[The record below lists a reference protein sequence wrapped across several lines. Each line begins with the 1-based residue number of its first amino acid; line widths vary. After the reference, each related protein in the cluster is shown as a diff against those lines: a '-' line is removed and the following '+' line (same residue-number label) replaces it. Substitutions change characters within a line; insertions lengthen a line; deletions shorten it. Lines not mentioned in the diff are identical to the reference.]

1 MIRATHR
8 SGLPDR
14 KQHKGDPMRDAIIV
28 GGGIAGMSAAWRLRH
43 SDIIALEA
51 GNRIGGRLRSERR
64 GKYWLNW
71 GGHVFGGEGSY
82 ADKLLKEVGVDALD
96 LPGSFSA
103 LSFKG
108 KTLNGG
114 NVNLYPF
121 KLPLSWGTRWEI
133 VKAGLKVMKA
143 VKAYG
148 RVNKPRKGEDYRVR
162 QQRIYDFMADK
173 TFAEFTGPLSPDAD
187 AFFRPTVSRSSGDP
201 EEISA
206 GAGVGYFLLVW
217 DKGAGL
223 ARNIVG
229 GAATLPQAIGDKLG
243 DKLKMGAEVLQVV
256 QHNDHVEVTWRQDG
270 KEHTEKARY
279 CVMTTPA
286 TITHRVT
293 KGLHPVVYD
302 ALGKIKYGHYVSA
315 AFLTNETGRHAWDD
329 VYAYCTPQRSFNIAF
344 NMSNLVRSME
354 GGERAPGSSFMVF
367 SPATLARNLINLPDE
382 KILEIYRKDLEE
394 VFPGFGNI
402 VVEQS
407 VQKFHDGLAYCFPGR
422 NKVQPMLMRAPNRIY
437 LAGDYLGSWYTET
450 AIQTGLL
457 AGEDINSKLYTDKL
471 LPDNGFSY

>member
-1 MIRATHR
+1 
-8 SGLPDR
+8 
-14 KQHKGDPMRDAIIV
+14 MRDAIVI
-28 GGGIAGMSAAWRLRH
+28 GAGIAGMSAAWRLRFG
-43 SDIIALEA
+43 DLLVLEA
-51 GNRIGGRLRSERR
+51 SNRIGGRLRSERR

-71 GGHVFGGEGSY
+71 GGHVFGGPGSY
-82 ADKLLKEVGVDALD
+82 VDGLLREVGVDALN
-96 LPGSFSA
+96 LQGSFSA

-121 KLPLSWGTRWEI
+121 KLPLSWSTRFEI
-133 VKAGLKVMKA
+133 ARVGLKVMRA

-148 RVNKPRKGEDYRVR
+148 KVNKPRPGEDYRVR
-162 QQRIYDFMADK
+162 QQRIYDFMADR
-173 TFAEFTGPLSPDAD
+173 TFSDFTGPLTPDAD

-217 DKGAGL
+217 DKSSGL

-229 GAATLPQAIGDKLG
+229 GAATLPQAIAHKLG
-243 DKLKMGAEVLQVV
+243 NKVQLGAEVIKVI
-256 QHNDHVEVTWRQDG
+256 QHDDHVEVVYVQNG
-270 KEHTEKARY
+270 EEKTEKARY

-286 TITHRVT
+286 TITHKVT
-293 KGLHPVVYD
+293 EGLDPIVHE
-302 ALGKIKYGHYVSA
+302 ALGQIKYGHYVSG
-315 AFLTNETGRHAWDD
+315 AFLTNETGVQSWDN

-354 GGERAPGSSFMVF
+354 NGERAPGSSFMVF
-367 SPATLARNLINLPDE
+367 SPASLARKLIDLPDE
-382 KILEIYRKDLEE
+382 EVLDIYRKDLEE
-394 VFPGFGNI
+394 VFPGFGKI
-402 VVEQS
+402 VVEQQ
-407 VQKFHDGLAYCFPGR
+407 VQKFRNGLAYCFPGR
-422 NKVQPMLMRAPNRIY
+422 NKLQPKLMRAPKRIY

-457 AGEDINSKLYTDKL
+457 AGEDINSKLYTDNL
-471 LPDNGFSY
+471 LPNNGFVY

>member
-1 MIRATHR
+1 
-8 SGLPDR
+8 
-14 KQHKGDPMRDAIIV
+14 MRDAIVI
-28 GGGIAGMSAAWRLRH
+28 GGGIAGMSAAWRLR
-43 SDIIALEA
+43 DTDVIVLEA
-51 GNRIGGRLRSERR
+51 SNRIGGRLRSERR
-64 GKYWLNW
+64 GRYWLNW
-71 GGHVFGGEGSY
+71 GGHVFGGTGSY
-82 ADKLLKEVGVDALD
+82 AEKLLLEVGVDALD
-96 LPGSFSA
+96 LSGSFSA

-121 KLPLSWGTRWEI
+121 KLPISWGTRWEI
-133 VKAGLKVMKA
+133 VKAGLKVMRA

-148 RVNKPRKGEDYRVR
+148 KVNKPRKGEDYRVR

-173 TFAEFTGPLSPDAD
+173 TFSEFTGPLSPEAD

-217 DKGAGL
+217 DKKAGL

-229 GAATLPQAIGDKLG
+229 GAATLPQAIAYKLG
-243 DKLKMGAEVLQVV
+243 DKVKMGAEVIQVV
-256 QHNDHVEVTWRQDG
+256 QHPDHVEVTYKQDG
-270 KEHTEKARY
+270 KERTEKARY

-293 KGLHPVVYD
+293 KGLDPVVHD
-302 ALGKIKYGHYVSA
+302 ALGKIKYGHIFYFVCLASESCLHSGDYVYS
-315 AFLTNETGRHAWDD
+315 
-329 VYAYCTPQRSFNIAF
+329 YCTPQRSFNIAF

-354 GGERAPGSSFMVF
+354 AGERAPGSSFMVF
-367 SPATLARNLINLPDE
+367 SPASLARKLINLPDE
-382 KILEIYRKDLEE
+382 QVLDIYLKDLEE
-394 VFPGFGNI
+394 VFPGFNNI
-402 VVEQS
+402 LVEGH

-422 NKVQPMLMRAPNRIY
+422 NKLQPMLMRPAHRVY

-457 AGEDINSKLYTDKL
+457 AGEDINSKLFTDGL
-471 LPDNGFSY
+471 LPDNGFTY